1 VGLTTLTG
9 LYLGGRWQSGLFDD
23 VFAATF
29 FLLGTVLVGAAI
41 VTADVLP
48 RWRDN
53 RMLLLHGALPVGL
66 GRQAAIVLGLSLV
79 VVAGVAAALLAGLGA
94 FTSVSAGLSLDLA
107 VALAPGLV
115 LGWGM
120 GGLAGALAGSRVKG
134 LLIALGGSLGM
145 LLATRSMM
153 GPILDLLGVGA
164 IARFNPLQPVHAAA
178 IDAASG
184 WGAGLAWLPL
194 VLGVIFAAVSV
205 PLTQA
210 KGVPR

>member
-1 VGLTTLTG
+1 LFRKSAREITRSGPTRAAAGLTTLTG

-79 VVAGVAAALLAGLGA
+79 VVAGLAAALLAGLGM
-94 FTSVSAGLSLDLA
+94 FTSLSRGCPWTWRSPWLRA
-107 VALAPGLV
+107 
-115 LGWGM
+115 WCW
-120 GGLAGALAGSRVKG
+120 AGAWEGWP
-134 LLIALGGSLGM
+134 ALS
-145 LLATRSMM
+145 
-153 GPILDLLGVGA
+153 P
-164 IARFNPLQPVHAAA
+164 ARA
-178 IDAASG
+178 
-184 WGAGLAWLPL
+184 
-194 VLGVIFAAVSV
+194 
-205 PLTQA
+205 
-210 KGVPR
+210 